1 MAEFTTGTQARTKGT
16 RALAT
21 EGTEVRAPA
30 TGGRQVP
37 STERSGVGSP
47 VGERGRPEGAE
58 ASPPH
63 GADVRSGAQLLH
75 GSGLPSG
82 EQLLHGSDPPS
93 EARLVHRSG
102 LASEERPL
110 QGSVARPEAQPF
122 HRPGVRPLPV
132 TDVRCGAQPLPGA
145 EQPSEAWPVHGSG
158 LPAEERPLRGVDVP
172 PQARQLPGADVPPQA
187 SPPPGVDVPPQA
199 RPCHESGAPSETLAV
214 DGQEAVVI
222 LERVR
227 ASVDPELR
235 AALESLPGS
244 LRRVALYH
252 FGWEHADGTPAAGNA
267 GKAIRPALVL
277 TAAAA
282 LGGERARAAAVR
294 AAVAVELVH
303 NFTLLH
309 DDVMDRDTTRRHR
322 PTAWTVFGD
331 ADAILAGD
339 ALQALALRLLA
350 EDPHPAAAPA
360 AARLAACVV
369 ELCEGQ
375 HEDTAMQGLGP
386 DEVTLDQVLVM
397 AEAKTGALLGCACAL
412 GALYA
417 GASAEDVGALDA
429 FGREAGLAFQL
440 IDDVIGIWG
449 DPSRT
454 GKPAGADLAARK
466 KSLPVVAALTS
477 GTAAA
482 ADLAELYAAPYTE
495 ADLARTALAVEE
507 AGGRDWAQAQA
518 ADRMARAM
526 GQLARAVP
534 DPEAAGGLLSLAE
547 FVTRRSA

>member
-1 MAEFTTGTQARTKGT
+1 MPSLHGPEARPIHGSEV
-16 RALAT
+16 RT
-21 EGTEVRAPA
+21 ETPSRHGPEARPIHGSEVRAE
-30 TGGRQVP
+30 TP
-37 STERSGVGSP
+37 S
-47 VGERGRPEGAE
+47 
-58 ASPPH
+58 
-63 GADVRSGAQLLH
+63 LH
-75 GSGLPSG
+75 GP
-82 EQLLHGSDPPS
+82 DPRAETPALDGPDPRA
-93 EARLVHRSG
+93 ETPALDG
-102 LASEERPL
+102 
-110 QGSVARPEAQPF
+110 
-122 HRPGVRPLPV
+122 PGP
-132 TDVRCGAQPLPGA
+132 
-145 EQPSEAWPVHGSG
+145 
-158 LPAEERPLRGVDVP
+158 PAETPALDGPDPRAETPALDG
-172 PQARQLPGADVPPQA
+172 
-187 SPPPGVDVPPQA
+187 
-199 RPCHESGAPSETLAV
+199 HEAG
-214 DGQEAVVI
+214 VI

-235 AALESLPGS
+235 SALESLPRS

-277 TAAAA
+277 TAATA
-282 LGGERARAAAVR
+282 LGGDRARAAAVR

-350 EDPHPAAAPA
+350 EDPHPAAGAA
-360 AARLAACVV
+360 AARLADCVV

-375 HEDTAMQGLGP
+375 HEDTAMEALGP
-386 DEVTLDQVLVM
+386 GEVTLDQVLVM

-417 GASAEDVGALDA
+417 GASGEEVGAMDA
-429 FGREAGLAFQL
+429 FGRESGLAFQL

-449 DPSRT
+449 DPNRT

-482 ADLAELYAAPYTE
+482 AELAALYTAPYE
-495 ADLARTALAVEE
+495 EGDLARTALAVEE
-507 AGGRDWAQAQA
+507 AGGRDWAQVQA